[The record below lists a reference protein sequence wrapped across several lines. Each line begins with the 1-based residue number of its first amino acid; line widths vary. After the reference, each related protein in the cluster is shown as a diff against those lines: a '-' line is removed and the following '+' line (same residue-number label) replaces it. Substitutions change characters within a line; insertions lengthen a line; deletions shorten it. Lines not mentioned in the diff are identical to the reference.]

1 MNTVFPAVK
10 VRQTDTL
17 ADAYKRVL
25 QAFAER
31 QIEVSECPPDAGWE
45 QAARLF
51 GVHFNNA
58 YYLCI
63 VNTRAFTEEEEIAL
77 LGRLS
82 DFCGHLIDKQPVFFK
97 GFSPVMYSPVMRY
110 MLSDAARFM
119 VVLTCNNFM
128 NHQQDLKPEDATRI
142 AKATFSFFAPVASRL
157 KREHTLPQ
165 FIDHAVTNI
174 LRTEKDPWK
183 EDTGFKPC
191 GALDCLGFVLGE
203 ALCASVNEEKNL
215 HAEWVTSPNGLM
227 VKMSA
232 KVSKGIL
239 SKTELVDLIWAN
251 PCGKPY
257 KLFENG
263 MEDGTESFVNSSVAV
278 LKHQLEEKGIA

>member
-1 MNTVFPAVK
+1 MK
-10 VRQTDTL
+10 VRQTDSL
-17 ADAYKRVL
+17 EDAYKRVL

-31 QIEVSECPPDAGWE
+31 QIEVAECPPDADWA
-45 QAARLF
+45 QVARLF
-51 GVHFNNA
+51 AAPFDGA

-63 VNTRAFTEEEEIAL
+63 VNTRAFTEKEECAL

-82 DFCGHLIDKQPVFFK
+82 EFCGNLIDTRPVTFR

-128 NHQQDLKPEDATRI
+128 NYQQELTPEDASRI
-142 AKATFSFFAPVASRL
+142 AKATFTFFAPVASRL
-157 KREHTLPQ
+157 NREHSIPQ
-165 FIDHAVTNI
+165 FIDHAVTTI
-174 LRTEKDPWK
+174 LRTEKDPSK

-191 GALDCLGFVLGE
+191 GALDCLGLLLGE
-203 ALCASVNEEKNL
+203 ALRTRVNDEKNL
-215 HAEWVTSPNGLM
+215 HAEWVTAPDGLM

-232 KVSKGIL
+232 KVSKGIF
-239 SKTELVDLIWAN
+239 SKPELIDLIWAN
-251 PCGKPY
+251 PRSKPY

-263 MEDGTESFVNSSVAV
+263 MEESTESFVNCSVAM
-278 LKHQLEEKGIA
+278 LKHQMEEKGIA